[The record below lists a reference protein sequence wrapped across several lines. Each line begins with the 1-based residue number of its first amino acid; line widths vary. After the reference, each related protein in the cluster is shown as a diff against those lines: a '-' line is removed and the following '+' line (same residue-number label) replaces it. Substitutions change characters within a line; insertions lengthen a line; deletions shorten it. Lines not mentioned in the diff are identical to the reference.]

1 MIMGCT
7 VPTEPK
13 ILCGASSRNTVPRTM
28 MTLEGQNYVTGSL
41 VIPMVE
47 SIRKGLHAAHDRLV
61 ELGDS
66 IGPQVSAKGE
76 DFHMQGIL
84 EAMIEDFDRRWGDG
98 ARINKYT
105 LGTNSTNKGQPCGYT
120 EGQVL
125 CFTLDPRMVKLPQV
139 DEDQEE
145 AVWRV
150 LEFKCKELM
159 QDDETERKRK
169 RSVHV
174 AEPTTLPHSTDKS
187 DNSNLFGCKKTSK
200 MVPPPDDLAPAQNV
214 VDVAKVA
221 KEVIPRNTN
230 FLRPLLYTY

>member
-1 MIMGCT
+1 VG
-7 VPTEPK
+7 PTW
-13 ILCGASSRNTVPRTM
+13 
-28 MTLEGQNYVTGSL
+28 
-41 VIPMVE
+41 
-47 SIRKGLHAAHDRLV
+47 
-61 ELGDS
+61 
-66 IGPQVSAKGE
+66 
-76 DFHMQGIL
+76 
-84 EAMIEDFDRRWGDG
+84 WGDG
-98 ARINKYT
+98 THINKYT
-105 LGTNSTNKGQPCGYT
+105 LGTNGTNKGQPCGYT
-120 EGQVL
+120 KGQVL
-125 CFTLDPRMVKLPQV
+125 CFTLDPLMVTLPQV

-187 DNSNLFGCKKTSK
+187 DNSQTTNLFGCKKTSK
-200 MVPPPDDLAPAQNV
+200 MVPPPDLAPAQNV
-214 VDVAKVA
+214 VDVAKLA

>member
-1 MIMGCT
+1 
-7 VPTEPK
+7 
-13 ILCGASSRNTVPRTM
+13 
-28 MTLEGQNYVTGSL
+28 
-41 VIPMVE
+41 MVE

-61 ELGDS
+61 ELGGA
-66 IGPQVSAKGE
+66 IGAQTFGDGQ

-105 LGTNSTNKGQPCGYT
+105 LGTNGTNKGQPCGYT
-120 EGQVL
+120 KGQVL
-125 CFTLDPRMVKLPQV
+125 CFTLDPRMVTLPQV

-174 AEPTTLPHSTDKS
+174 AEPTTLPHSTNKS
-187 DNSNLFGCKKTSK
+187 DNSNLLGCKKTSK
-200 MVPPPDDLAPAQNV
+200 IGGATT
-214 VDVAKVA
+214 
-221 KEVIPRNTN
+221 R
-230 FLRPLLYTY
+230 